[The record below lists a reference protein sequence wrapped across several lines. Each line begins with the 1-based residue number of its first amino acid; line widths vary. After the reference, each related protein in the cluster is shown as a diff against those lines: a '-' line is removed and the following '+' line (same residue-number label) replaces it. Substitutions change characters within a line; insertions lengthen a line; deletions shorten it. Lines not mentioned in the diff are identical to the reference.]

1 MLFKV
6 YVEDSILVSVCHV
19 LAFIRSIIN
28 HSHVA
33 EDQVDRKLP
42 ALAEHELPLKI

>member
-1 MLFKV
+1 MLT
-6 YVEDSILVSVCHV
+6 
-19 LAFIRSIIN
+19 FIISIIN
-28 HSHVA
+28 EGHIA